1 MSRPAV
7 LSRWLT
13 GRRARVALATLAATL
28 LVAGGAAWLAG
39 PRPLGAAGPVKVA
52 GSTAEA
58 TFTIGDTTVR
68 QVRYVDRR
76 ELRYSF
82 MLANRSLTP
91 VWVSGLA
98 DGDARPT
105 LLRLKGISPSGF
117 LLGPYA
123 SRRVTLRMLMT
134 DCERLSARA
143 GSLLRSVRVEVRV
156 LGVAPRAAAV
166 DLPEA
171 LRLSS
176 AREASCP
183 RSTSKTRSPG

>member
-1 MSRPAV
+1 MATRSGRAALIALVAV
-7 LSRWLT
+7 LLI
-13 GRRARVALATLAATL
+13 V
-28 LVAGGAAWLAG
+28 GGAVWLAG
-39 PRPLGAAGPVKVA
+39 PRPLGAAGPVKVV

-58 TFTIGDTTVR
+58 SFAIGDMTVR

-82 MLANRSLTP
+82 RLANLNLTP

-98 DGDARPT
+98 DGNARPT
-105 LLRLKGISPSGF
+105 LLRLKEISPSGF

-143 GSLLRSVRVEVRV
+143 GSLLHSVRIQMRV
-156 LGVAPRAAAV
+156 LGVAPRAATV

-183 RSTSKTRSPG
+183 RATSKSRSPG